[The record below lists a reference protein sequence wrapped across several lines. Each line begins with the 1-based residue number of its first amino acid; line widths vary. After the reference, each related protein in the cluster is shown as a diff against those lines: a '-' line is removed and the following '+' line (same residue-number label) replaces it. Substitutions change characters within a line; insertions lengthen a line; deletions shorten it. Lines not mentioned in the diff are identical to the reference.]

1 MRAPK
6 TLTRAMKDQGHLPSQ
21 LVNAEDEATDD
32 VEKPLSESCDS
43 ASTDETVGIDN
54 HKKPTKQKGQKK
66 FNEMHPGWWPQ
77 WYAPFN
83 DANRSIRAGM
93 REKIQQY
100 EEAGRDPRD
109 MWDEYGND
117 GCMVKAI
124 KNNPRAKNRL
134 TKATFEKVQ
143 LPFTITKPGSNRVR
157 RAKRRKRNCT
167 PSHQGDINDSVD
179 ARSPSGVTSVD
190 DDAASSQPKPLADS
204 DCPQQEDAFNCGIFA
219 LAFLQSLVNGEGIP
233 TQVNAREL
241 RTFFAMHIEGNGPSE
256 REITVQ
262 ETTSTSYQTP
272 PEQIN
277 PVTRSVSLPADSS
290 IPASFLVESQNFLK
304 SWRREK
310 ERLAMATKTFEK
322 KAMNLSTLKD
332 ELTLVQQRLQ
342 KSEETVRELRN
353 QIKESGDTETLHND
367 IRDLIAKLPPAEG
380 SSFHSKWLSELRS
393 NAEMTNDSMLAE
405 SKSLP
410 KRLSN
415 AESELD
421 GTRKR
426 ITQLEG
432 QIQLRRR
439 DLEGIGNEIE
449 KTKQVL
455 TYAPS
460 QAGPD
465 ISISEPCSISDPNKT
480 IDAITKKLSVYLA
493 AKHSPPFTAPAGFDD
508 ALNALESPDHIV
520 QVFLSR
526 GFWCWLAYFLA
537 TKDPKTQP
545 PLSLSG
551 IPYDTLSVIAGL
563 VSEAPVDD
571 TLVKRIQS
579 TLWVA
584 RRGSTRRS
592 DLSKAGISGFPPRPS
607 TMPVSHPEANS
618 LKRPRGQFFEDP
630 DEPAQVA
637 QRPRLNNTIL
647 DTTIPV
653 SLPAAGQP
661 TQELHSLDHI
671 SQPMLKVNPP
681 DGYKWPDAR
690 RIPSVFP
697 QSSVT

>member
-1 MRAPK
+1 
-6 TLTRAMKDQGHLPSQ
+6 MKDQGHLPSQ

-83 DANRSIRAGM
+83 GANRSIRAGM

-157 RAKRRKRNCT
+157 RAKRRKRNCS
-167 PSHQGDINDSVD
+167 PSYQGDINDSVD

-190 DDAASSQPKPLADS
+190 DDATSSQPKPLADS

-380 SSFHSKWLSELRS
+380 SSFHSKWL
-393 NAEMTNDSMLAE
+393 T
-405 SKSLP
+405 
-410 KRLSN
+410 
-415 AESELD
+415 
-421 GTRKR
+421 
-426 ITQLEG
+426 
-432 QIQLRRR
+432 
-439 DLEGIGNEIE
+439 
-449 KTKQVL
+449 
-455 TYAPS
+455 
-460 QAGPD
+460 GPD
-465 ISISEPCSISDPNKT
+465 VSISEPCSISDPNKT
-480 IDAITKKLSVYLA
+480 VDAITKKLSVYLA

-630 DEPAQVA
+630 DEPAQYLYQLRA
-637 QRPRLNNTIL
+637 
-647 DTTIPV
+647 
-653 SLPAAGQP
+653 
-661 TQELHSLDHI
+661 
-671 SQPMLKVNPP
+671 SQHKSFIH
-681 DGYKWPDAR
+681 W
-690 RIPSVFP
+690 I
-697 QSSVT
+697 T

>member
-1 MRAPK
+1 
-6 TLTRAMKDQGHLPSQ
+6 MKDQGHLPSQ

-380 SSFHSKWLSELRS
+380 SSFHSKWL
-393 NAEMTNDSMLAE
+393 
-405 SKSLP
+405 
-410 KRLSN
+410 
-415 AESELD
+415 
-421 GTRKR
+421 
-426 ITQLEG
+426 I
-432 QIQLRRR
+432 
-439 DLEGIGNEIE
+439 
-449 KTKQVL
+449 
-455 TYAPS
+455 
-460 QAGPD
+460 
-465 ISISEPCSISDPNKT
+465 
-480 IDAITKKLSVYLA
+480 YLA

-630 DEPAQVA
+630 DEPAQYLYQLRA
-637 QRPRLNNTIL
+637 
-647 DTTIPV
+647 
-653 SLPAAGQP
+653 
-661 TQELHSLDHI
+661 
-671 SQPMLKVNPP
+671 SQHKSFIH
-681 DGYKWPDAR
+681 W
-690 RIPSVFP
+690 I
-697 QSSVT
+697 T

>member
-83 DANRSIRAGM
+83 GANRSIRAGM
-93 REKIQQY
+93 REKIRQY

-190 DDAASSQPKPLADS
+190 DDATSSQPKPLADS
-204 DCPQQEDAFNCGIFA
+204 
-219 LAFLQSLVNGEGIP
+219 
-233 TQVNAREL
+233 
-241 RTFFAMHIEGNGPSE
+241 
-256 REITVQ
+256 
-262 ETTSTSYQTP
+262 
-272 PEQIN
+272 IN

-380 SSFHSKWLSELRS
+380 RV
-393 NAEMTNDSMLAE
+393 
-405 SKSLP
+405 
-410 KRLSN
+410 
-415 AESELD
+415 
-421 GTRKR
+421 
-426 ITQLEG
+426 
-432 QIQLRRR
+432 QIHDTPRHICEYGV
-439 DLEGIGNEIE
+439 DM
-449 KTKQVL
+449 
-455 TYAPS
+455 
-460 QAGPD
+460 
-465 ISISEPCSISDPNKT
+465 
-480 IDAITKKLSVYLA
+480 DA
-493 AKHSPPFTAPAGFDD
+493 D
-508 ALNALESPDHIV
+508 
-520 QVFLSR
+520 
-526 GFWCWLAYFLA
+526 
-537 TKDPKTQP
+537 
-545 PLSLSG
+545 
-551 IPYDTLSVIAGL
+551 
-563 VSEAPVDD
+563 
-571 TLVKRIQS
+571 
-579 TLWVA
+579 
-584 RRGSTRRS
+584 
-592 DLSKAGISGFPPRPS
+592 
-607 TMPVSHPEANS
+607 
-618 LKRPRGQFFEDP
+618 
-630 DEPAQVA
+630 
-637 QRPRLNNTIL
+637 
-647 DTTIPV
+647 
-653 SLPAAGQP
+653 
-661 TQELHSLDHI
+661 
-671 SQPMLKVNPP
+671 
-681 DGYKWPDAR
+681 
-690 RIPSVFP
+690 
-697 QSSVT
+697 

>member
-204 DCPQQEDAFNCGIFA
+204 VRRTIARLYDDFMLRSDDISRCTKLLHPGDEWHVFDPGYPSENSVLQRPRTRANNLVFFLHAKYHWSLCHLDRQSGQLNHFNSMRDTEMPVSGLVSWLSKHPSIKPACRITIHEKDCPQQEDAFNCGIFA

-455 TYAPS
+455 TY
-460 QAGPD
+460 
-465 ISISEPCSISDPNKT
+465 
-480 IDAITKKLSVYLA
+480 
-493 AKHSPPFTAPAGFDD
+493 
-508 ALNALESPDHIV
+508 
-520 QVFLSR
+520 
-526 GFWCWLAYFLA
+526 
-537 TKDPKTQP
+537 
-545 PLSLSG
+545 
-551 IPYDTLSVIAGL
+551 
-563 VSEAPVDD
+563 VSE
-571 TLVKRIQS
+571 
-579 TLWVA
+579 
-584 RRGSTRRS
+584 
-592 DLSKAGISGFPPRPS
+592 
-607 TMPVSHPEANS
+607 EY
-618 LKRPRGQFFEDP
+618 
-630 DEPAQVA
+630 AQIEG
-637 QRPRLNNTIL
+637 L
-647 DTTIPV
+647 
-653 SLPAAGQP
+653 
-661 TQELHSLDHI
+661 
-671 SQPMLKVNPP
+671 
-681 DGYKWPDAR
+681 
-690 RIPSVFP
+690 
-697 QSSVT
+697 